1 LIRRSKGPDRR
12 LSSRAGVGLAVLA
25 ALALGCPASDAP
37 RAADRPDPVR
47 GAIVIVSLDTLRSDR
62 LPAYGYDGVETPA
75 IDGLRADGIL
85 FERAF
90 SPVPL
95 TTPAHASLLTGL
107 TPPQHGV
114 RDNSGYR
121 LDPARGRTVADRLRD
136 AGYATGAAVSSFT
149 MRKASGLAA
158 GFDHYDDELP
168 EAGNATIGE
177 IQRAG
182 EETLERAL
190 AWIDGAPQPFFLL
203 LHLYDIHTPWR
214 PPEPFA
220 SRYGQTYEGETAY
233 ADMLVGRLIAELRA
247 RKLYDDATIIL
258 LSDHGEGLLDH
269 GEEEHGILLYRESL
283 QIPLI
288 VKLPRS
294 ERAGDV
300 VRSTV
305 EIIDVA
311 PTLLALAGAPPGDD
325 LLGRSLLGV
334 TDDADPRAIY
344 AESYYPQLRF
354 GWSPLRSIIRD
365 RYHYIHGP
373 APELYDLEADPE
385 EHVNIVADERST
397 YLELRR
403 AIEAVD
409 ANLELPFAEDD
420 STREALAALGYVGG
434 TTSPIGGSLADPKS
448 QLHTLDPLRDGIS
461 ALQAGDEETAIV
473 KLQAALEL
481 NAGFFD
487 AWQFLGV
494 AYQQLGRIPEA
505 YEAYKEAYRLSGGAP
520 VIAVGLARVT
530 AMLGRHEEAIPL
542 LRIAIEERPQNTE
555 LYFFLTRSLIVSQ
568 RLPEALE
575 AADETLA
582 AAPDHPDAHY
592 QRGIVAMALDDRPR
606 AELELA
612 RALELAPTHIPAL
625 SDFAVLRLMQGRPE
639 AARSLLAR
647 VLELQPQ
654 NPRATELLHRI
665 DAGAPTRPEG

>member
-1 LIRRSKGPDRR
+1 M
-12 LSSRAGVGLAVLA
+12 LASLT
-25 ALALGCPASDAP
+25 LGCPGTDAP
-37 RAADRPDPVR
+37 RAAEGPDPAR

-90 SPVPL
+90 SPAPL

-121 LDPARGRTVADRLRD
+121 LDPARGQTVADRLRD

-149 MRKASGLAA
+149 MREASGLAA

-168 EAGNATIGE
+168 EAGTATIGE

-182 EETLERAL
+182 AETLERAL
-190 AWIDGAPQPFFLL
+190 AWIDRAPRPFFLF

-220 SRYGQTYEGETAY
+220 SRYGQTYDGEIAY
-233 ADMLVGRLIAELRA
+233 ADMLVGRLVAELRA
-247 RKLYDDATIIL
+247 RQLYDDATIVL

-288 VKLPRS
+288 VKLPS
-294 ERAGDV
+294 SDRAGHI
-300 VRSTV
+300 VRSPV

-311 PTLLALAGAPPGDD
+311 STVLALAGVPAGNELP
-325 LLGRSLLGV
+325 GRSLLEIAED
-334 TDDADPRAIY
+334 TDAPAIY
-344 AESYYPQLRF
+344 AESYYPLRF
-354 GWSPLRSIIRD
+354 GWSPLRSVIRG

-373 APELYDLEADPE
+373 APELYDLEADPTE
-385 EHVNIVADERST
+385 QTNIVADERSI

-403 AIEAVD
+403 ALEAVD
-409 ANLELPFAEDD
+409 ANFTPPFGEDD
-420 STREALAALGYVGG
+420 GTREALAALGYLGG
-434 TTSPIGGSLADPKS
+434 MTSPNDGSLADPRS
-448 QLHTLDPLRDGIS
+448 QLHTLDPLREGLS
-461 ALQAGDEETAIV
+461 ALQDGDEETAIS
-473 KLQAALEL
+473 KLQEALEL
-481 NAGFFD
+481 NANFFD

-494 AYQQLGRIPEA
+494 AYQQLGRVSEA

-520 VIAVGLARVT
+520 SIAVSLARVT

-542 LRIAIEERPQNTE
+542 LRIAIDERPQNTE

-606 AELELA
+606 AEQELT
-612 RALELAPTHIPAL
+612 RTLELAPSHVPAL
-625 SDFAVLRLMQGRPE
+625 SDLAVLRLMQGQPE
-639 AARSLLAR
+639 AARPLLIR
-647 VLELQPQ
+647 VLELQPE
-654 NPRATELLHRI
+654 NPRATELLRRI
-665 DAGAPTRPEG
+665 DAGAPADAGS